1 MTSARSRSMPG
12 RVQLSRE
19 PEATDRWRID
29 PVGAMSVPGIVFASK
44 ELLSRVEDQALQQ
57 VVNVATLSGI
67 VEASYAMPDIHWGYG
82 FPIGGVAATDV
93 EGGGVISPGGVGFD
107 ISCGVRLL
115 VSPILLDELA
125 PRLEGLMDAL
135 DVCIPRGLGGGGVW
149 QCDEHDLE
157 AVLREGARAAVRA
170 GLGTDADLARCE
182 DGGSLAGADPTQVS
196 ERALERGLHQVGS
209 LGSGNHFLEVQ
220 VVDEIYDAET
230 AEVFGLAPSQVCVM
244 IHCGSRGLGHQIC
257 SDHVRT
263 MLGAMP
269 RYGISVPDR
278 QLACA
283 PVHSAEGQAYLGAM
297 AAAANYGRANRQAL
311 SIAAR
316 RAFEA
321 VVGTGDLVLLYD
333 VSHNLAKLEHHEVG
347 GVRRLLCVHRK
358 GATRALPPGHPDL
371 PEDLRAV
378 GQPVLVP
385 GSMGTASHV
394 LVGVDPGGAFTSAC
408 HGAGR
413 TMSRHAVARQVQGSE
428 LRRQL
433 QSRGIAV
440 RVRSARGLAEEA
452 PVAYKDVDEVVATCE
467 RAGLARRV
475 ARLRPLGVVKG

>member
-57 VVNVATLSGI
+57 VVNVATLPGI

-93 EGGGVISPGGVGFD
+93 ERGGVISPGGVGFD

-115 VSPILLDELA
+115 VSPISVDELA
-125 PRLEGLMDAL
+125 PRFEVLMDAL

-182 DGGSLAGADPTQVS
+182 DGGSLAGADPTEVS
-196 ERALERGLHQVGS
+196 ERAMARGLRQVGS

-220 VVDEIYDAET
+220 VVDEVYDSET
-230 AEVFGLAPSQVCVM
+230 AEAFGLAPSQVCVM

-311 SIAAR
+311 SVAAR
-316 RAFEA
+316 QAFEA
-321 VVGTGDLVLLYD
+321 VVGTGELALVYD
-333 VSHNLAKLEHHEVG
+333 VSHNLAKLEHHEVA
-347 GVRRLLCVHRK
+347 
-358 GATRALPPGHPDL
+358 GASAAA
-371 PEDLRAV
+371 LRASQ
-378 GQPVLVP
+378 G
-385 GSMGTASHV
+385 
-394 LVGVDPGGAFTSAC
+394 C
-408 HGAGR
+408 HPCAP
-413 TMSRHAVARQVQGSE
+413 AR
-428 LRRQL
+428 
-433 QSRGIAV
+433 AP
-440 RVRSARGLAEEA
+440 RSARRSAHRGPAGARPGLDGHGI
-452 PVAYKDVDEVVATCE
+452 V
-467 RAGLARRV
+467 RAGGGGPRRSVLLGLPWGGANDEPPCRGPPGTSQRAAAPARVDGHRS
-475 ARLRPLGVVKG
+475 AGQIGSRPGRGGAGGLQGRGRGRGHV